1 MVESNEDIT
10 QVFAIPNVGR
20 FTDLTRIGEGGMGVL
35 YKAFDPKLK
44 RSIALK
50 FLHKPTTLDP
60 DSETRFLNE
69 ARAAAAL
76 DHPNVCTVY
85 DIGSVGDELYI
96 AMAFIEG
103 QSLKQK
109 IEKALLTFEE
119 AVEIGI
125 QVALGLRE
133 AHSAA
138 IIHRDIKPS
147 NILVGRGGVVKIVDF
162 GLALLPTDERVTR
175 ALLSDLGFW
184 RGTLGLSFRW

>member
-1 MVESNEDIT
+1 MVESNDDIT
-10 QVFAIPNVGR
+10 QVLAVPNVGR
-20 FTDLTRIGEGGMGVL
+20 FTDLTRIGAGGMGVL

-119 AVEIGI
+119 AVEIGNRI
-125 QVALGLRE
+125 RE
-133 AHSAA
+133 SRNAEAAENLLKKYIKSHWAHAIDLAA
-138 IIHRDIKPS
+138 MPGDR
-147 NILVGRGGVVKIVDF
+147 
-162 GLALLPTDERVTR
+162 PTR
-175 ALLSDLGFW
+175 
-184 RGTLGLSFRW
+184 